1 MNNLGRDTLVRPSCC
16 AKSHGIL
23 VFQMTSKSYES
34 QDYIENSGIRA
45 VFVSLHCF
53 ANAQMLERDTR
64 PAQEHRRLHRRVNAA
79 SVCLLPA
86 PGRPSEAC
94 RQKQTQ
100 ILSLEN
106 GHTHMNK
113 SRQAATYQQG

>member
-79 SVCLLPA
+79 SVCLLPMPQA
-86 PGRPSEAC
+86 GPLRPAD
-94 RQKQTQ
+94 KNK
-100 ILSLEN
+100 LKFSLLRM
-106 GHTHMNK
+106 GTHT
-113 SRQAATYQQG
+113 